1 MKITNIDKKEV
12 LRYLGVKGNEEE
24 FELLDKCIEECKRI
38 SDYRVTY
45 REYGLEESIDNLRIL
60 GTEKFLKGVAIKR
73 HLKGC
78 YKVILLGVTLGH
90 EIEKTINR
98 YEKIHLLKALI
109 LDACATAA
117 IEDICNEI
125 EEAIKEKV
133 ENKNE
138 FIRERF
144 SPGYGDFLIEF
155 QKDFLELIDG
165 QRAIGLNL
173 TESNILIPRKSVT
186 ALIGVSKYR
195 SSHSSKRSCEQCN
208 FYTKCN
214 YRKGGK
220 KCYD

>member
-1 MKITNIDKKEV
+1 NIDKKEV
-12 LRYLGVKGNEEE
+12 LRYLGTKGKEED
-24 FELLDKCIEECKRI
+24 FDIVDSCIDECKEI
-38 SDYRVTY
+38 ADYRVTY
-45 REYGLEESIDNLRIL
+45 REYCLEEYNDRLSIL
-60 GTEKFLKGVAIKR
+60 GTKKFLNGISIKR
-73 HLKGC
+73 HLKRC
-78 YKVILLGVTLGH
+78 HKVILLGVTLGH
-90 EIEKTINR
+90 EIERAINK
-98 YEKIHLLKALI
+98 YEKIDLLKALI

-117 IEDICNEI
+117 IEEVCNEI
-125 EEAIKEKV
+125 GEAIKEKF
-133 ENKNE
+133 EGRNE

-144 SPGYGDFLIEF
+144 SPGYGDFSIEF

-186 ALIGVSKYR
+186 AIIGVSKYK
-195 SSHSSKRSCEQCN
+195 SSEVFIRICAKCS

>member
-12 LRYLGVKGNEEE
+12 LRYLGVKGKEED
-24 FELLDKCIEECKRI
+24 FELIDKCIEECKEI
-38 SDYRVTY
+38 VDYRVTY
-45 REYGLEESIDNLRIL
+45 REYGLEEYKDNLKIL
-60 GTEKFLKGVAIKR
+60 GTENFLKGISIKR

-78 YKVILLGVTLGH
+78 YKVILLGVTLGY
-90 EIEKTINR
+90 EVERAINK
-98 YEKIHLLKALI
+98 YEKIDLLKALI
-109 LDACATAA
+109 LDACSTTA
-117 IEDICNEI
+117 IEEVCNEI
-125 EEAIKEKV
+125 EEAIKERV
-133 ENKNE
+133 ESRNE

-144 SPGYGDFLIEF
+144 SPGYGDFSIDF

-186 ALIGVSKYR
+186 AIIGVSKYR
-195 SSHSSKRSCEQCN
+195 NNQASIRSCDKCS

-220 KCYD
+220 RCYD

>member
-12 LRYLGVKGNEEE
+12 LRYLGIKENEKE
-24 FELLDKCIEECKRI
+24 FELMEKCMEECKRI
-38 SDYRVTY
+38 ADYRVTY
-45 REYGLEESIDNLRIL
+45 REYRLEEYIDNLKIL
-60 GTEKFLKGVAIKR
+60 GTEKHLRGVSIKR

-78 YKVILLGVTLGH
+78 YKVILLGVTLGY
-90 EIEKTINR
+90 EIERTINK
-98 YEKIHLLKALI
+98 YEKINMVKALI

-125 EEAIKEKV
+125 EEVIKEKI
-133 ENKNE
+133 ESKNE

-144 SPGYGDFLIEF
+144 SPGYGDFSIEF

-165 QRAIGLNL
+165 QRTIGLNL

-186 ALIGVSKYR
+186 ALIGISKYR
-195 SSHSSKRSCEQCN
+195 NNHSLKRSCEKCS